1 MSIEDFHLSLRRK
14 ILHRFEF
21 HRKFSTETCDVSKE
35 LGIFL
40 SNPLKF
46 YNSEVVDIFLLAL
59 GNAYEVNT
67 IVLQSNVDKCWTA
80 HLSDTKNNF
89 TTNLYFAKS
98 LSPHADPVISIEDKD
113 SNNDIVMTHY
123 FPLSIQ
129 KKKKSPLV
137 LNWKKKVVCRC
148 YF

>member
-89 TTNLYFAKS
+89 TTNL
-98 LSPHADPVISIEDKD
+98 
-113 SNNDIVMTHY
+113 
-123 FPLSIQ
+123 
-129 KKKKSPLV
+129 
-137 LNWKKKVVCRC
+137 
-148 YF
+148 